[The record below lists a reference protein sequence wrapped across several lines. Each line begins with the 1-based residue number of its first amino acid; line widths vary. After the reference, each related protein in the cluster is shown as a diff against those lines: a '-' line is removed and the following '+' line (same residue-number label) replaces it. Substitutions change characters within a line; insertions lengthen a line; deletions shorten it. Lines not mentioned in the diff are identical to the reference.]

1 MVSMDATWYTT
12 GDVAKLLGVSDRTVV
27 NWVRAG
33 QLSAFTTPGG
43 HRRFRA
49 SDVETFLE
57 QRMSGS
63 ASVQHGQRPH

>member
-1 MVSMDATWYTT
+1 VSTDATWYTT

-33 QLSAFTTPGG
+33 LLSAFTTPGG

-49 SDVETFLE
+49 PDVETFLE
-57 QRMSGS
+57 ERMSGS
-63 ASVQHGQRPH
+63 ESVRHSGEPH